1 MLESVVPVT
10 VVVPIRNEVATLPE
24 LLGALERL
32 TVKPAE
38 IIFVDT
44 GSSDNSVAVIRDWE
58 GTAERIHMS
67 CQVLELQ
74 DGYPGAARNAGVMV
88 ATQGWIAF
96 LDAGI
101 VPSAN
106 WIAALWVCQLKS
118 GNKACYGV
126 CRFVSSGNAV
136 GKIICALSYG
146 YNRVL
151 PVLPASLF
159 HRDLFYRVAFFEPT
173 LRAGEDILWQR
184 ALRAAGVP
192 IEICSDA
199 IVEYR
204 HFPSSVAQAARK
216 WFVYERSASE
226 AGLGGSLRVMVLI
239 CVMVIFVWVLV
250 APATGLLGAAVYA
263 ISRGIVDPLR
273 RANWCVWWG
282 RQPWMALAAV
292 PIAAVLDISAAAGR
306 IAGLLRSSRF
316 R

>member
-32 TVKPAE
+32 TVKPVE

-44 GSSDNSVAVIRDWE
+44 GSSDNSVTVIRDWVDKTE
-58 GTAERIHMS
+58 CVDMS
-67 CQVLELQ
+67 WQVLELQ

-106 WIAALWVCQLKS
+106 WIAALWACQLKS
-118 GNKACYGV
+118 RKKAYYGV

-159 HRDLFYRVAFFEPT
+159 HRDLFYRVALFEPT
-173 LRAGEDILWQR
+173 LRSGEDIVWQR
-184 ALRAAGVP
+184 ALRAAGVS

-204 HFPSSVAQAARK
+204 HFPNSVAQAARK
-216 WFVYERSASE
+216 WFVYERSATE
-226 AGLGGSLRVMVLI
+226 AGVGGRLRVAVLL
-239 CVMVIFVWVLV
+239 CVMAIFVWVLV
-250 APATGLLGAAVYA
+250 APETGWLGATVYVV
-263 ISRGIVDPLR
+263 SRGIVDPLR

-282 RQPWMALAAV
+282 RQPWMALAAL
-292 PIAAVLDISAAAGR
+292 PIAAVLDISAATGR
-306 IAGLLRSSRF
+306 IAGLMQGKRF